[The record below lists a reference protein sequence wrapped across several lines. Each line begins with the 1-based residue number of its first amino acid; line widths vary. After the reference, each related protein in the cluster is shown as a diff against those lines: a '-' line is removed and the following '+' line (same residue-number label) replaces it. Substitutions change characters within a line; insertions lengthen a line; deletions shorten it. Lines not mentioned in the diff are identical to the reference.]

1 MPNVVRA
8 GDINAAGG
16 VAQQGASTVKC
27 EGAPVMLPGMP
38 VTGHPP
44 CGLPGGEPH
53 CNARTQGGSSTVTC
67 EGRPVIHTNDI
78 DSCGHKR
85 QSAASTVTVGV

>member
-16 VAQQGASTVKC
+16 AAQIGAGTVKC
-27 EGAPVMLPGMP
+27 EGAAVMQPNMP

-44 CGLPGGEPH
+44 CGAPGGEPH
-53 CNARTQGGSSTVTC
+53 CNAKTTGGSSTVSC
-67 EGRPVIHTNDI
+67 EGKPVVHANDI
-78 DSCGHKR
+78 DTCGHKR
-85 QSAASTVTVGV
+85 QTSASTVSVGA